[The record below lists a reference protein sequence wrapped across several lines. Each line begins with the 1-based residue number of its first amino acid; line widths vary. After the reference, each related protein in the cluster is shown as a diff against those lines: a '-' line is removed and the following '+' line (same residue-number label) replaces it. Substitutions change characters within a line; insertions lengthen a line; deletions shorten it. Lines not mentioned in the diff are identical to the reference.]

1 MMHMLRSIKTGATK
15 VGRGVKRNLPT
26 IGICAGLGGGLL
38 TMALAI
44 HKGRTYDET
53 AKEELAEVKEL
64 KEAKAA
70 GNDVSEELGK
80 ARRKLY
86 LKTAKHYAPVVVG
99 ATFST
104 GIILSSYGA
113 VSRKLLKISGS
124 LAAVDAFLRTDEE
137 TAVENADFPEVDGT
151 PREELEVSDSD
162 LDILEA
168 KKMGFNECAIRLT
181 PAWHGWTERRA
192 QLLTEMLQEEDYLND
207 LYKSRPDIGLYV
219 YKLFEDLDLEEDKR
233 YKRQLKLGRTHG
245 WLKGF
250 GDDFVDLGLRVRQRG
265 KKSVDEEFAWT
276 LQAQAFLNGDVDYL
290 WINPNVSGSII
301 DKF

>member
-15 VGRGVKRNLPT
+15 VGKGVKRNLPT
-26 IGICAGLGGGLL
+26 IGICTGLGGGLL
-38 TMALAI
+38 TIALAI
-44 HKGRTYDET
+44 HKGRTYDEA

-86 LKTAKHYAPVVVG
+86 LKSAKHYVPVIVG

-137 TAVENADFPEVDGT
+137 MAVENADFPEVDGT

-250 GDDFVDLGLRVRQRG
+250 GDDFVDLGLRVRQRA

-276 LQAQAFLNGDVDYL
+276 LQAQAFLNGEVDYL